1 MKCLIELGEDEVV
14 RRLVAVINQ
23 YAVAGKI
30 KVKIGDDCAWVK
42 EGLGGAE
49 MILKT
54 DTVMEGVHFL
64 AGEQARWVGRKAL
77 ARCISDFAAAGA
89 RPEVVMVGL
98 MVNPEMKMEALE
110 EVYHGMCELAQKY
123 GIQVVGGET
132 TKSSQLALTVTL
144 VGSIEAGQRVG
155 RSGARAG
162 DLIVVTGKLGGSYES
177 KRHLTFEPRLLEGQ
191 WLWQQSGITAMM
203 DISDGLERDLG
214 RMMQASVLQAELEL
228 EALPLNDGCDRQA
241 GLHDGEDYELLMT
254 VQSESWEELKR
265 QWDSC
270 FPKLEL
276 TKIGCCRVKI
286 NDEIAVNSGWDGLKS

>member
-1 MKCLIELGEDEVV
+1 MKCLNDLGEDEVV
-14 RRLVAVINQ
+14 RRLIAVLDQ
-23 YAVAGKI
+23 YAVAGRA

-64 AGEQARWVGRKAL
+64 TGEQERRVGRKAL

-89 RPEVVMVGL
+89 RPEVMMAGL
-98 MVNPEMKMEALE
+98 MVNPQMKMAALE
-110 EVYHGMCELAQKY
+110 DVYHGIGEVAQKY

-132 TKSSQLALTVTL
+132 TKSNQLALTITL
-144 VGSIEAGQRVG
+144 VGSLEGGQRVG
-155 RSGARAG
+155 RSGAKEG

-191 WLWQQSGITAMM
+191 WLWQQEVITAMM

-214 RMMQASVLQAELEL
+214 RMMCASGLEAQLKL
-228 EALPLNDGCDRQA
+228 EALPLNEGCDRQA

-254 VQSESWEELKR
+254 VQSEAWEELKR

-270 FPKLEL
+270 FPHLGL
-276 TKIGCCRVKI
+276 TQIGCCKVKTK
-286 NDEIAVNSGWDGLKS
+286 DQTAVNSGWDGLKN